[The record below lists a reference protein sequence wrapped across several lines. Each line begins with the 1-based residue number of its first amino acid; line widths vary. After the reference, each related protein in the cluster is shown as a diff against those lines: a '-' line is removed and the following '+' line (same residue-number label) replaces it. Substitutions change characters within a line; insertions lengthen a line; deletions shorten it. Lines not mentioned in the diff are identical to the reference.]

1 MTTAVLEAGS
11 ITGGVATV
19 VELFTTNVVPLL
31 SSAPMNIFIGVSL
44 FGAGC
49 AVFRHARRTA
59 H

>member
-1 MTTAVLEAGS
+1 MGLSLLEAS
-11 ITGGVATV
+11 ITGGVGSV
-19 VELFTTNVVPLL
+19 VNIFTENVVPLL
-31 SSAPMNIFIGVSL
+31 STSPMNIFIGVAL

>member
-1 MTTAVLEAGS
+1 MIGGDFTEST
-11 ITGGVATV
+11 ITSGVATV
-19 VELFTTNVVPLL
+19 VDIFTTNVVPCL
-31 SSAPMNIFIGVSL
+31 STAPMNIFIGVAL

>member
-1 MTTAVLEAGS
+1 MEST
-11 ITGGVATV
+11 ITSGVATV
-19 VELFTTNVVPLL
+19 VDIFTTNVVPCL
-31 SSAPMNIFIGVSL
+31 STAPMNIFIGVAL